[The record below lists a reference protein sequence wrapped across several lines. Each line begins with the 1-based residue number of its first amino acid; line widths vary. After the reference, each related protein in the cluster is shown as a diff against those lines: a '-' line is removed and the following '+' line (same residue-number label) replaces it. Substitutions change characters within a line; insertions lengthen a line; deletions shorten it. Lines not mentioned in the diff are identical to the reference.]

1 MKRCASCWP
10 KLRCPATAQSSLAKS
25 NMSPYKGK
33 PSSKTYTVEIV
44 VPKGGLGRRLEDMHD
59 FHRQRAITD
68 HYVPGRRDRER
79 DYIRWFFEELAT
91 AEAFA
96 AQFSGTLVTPHSEP
110 AAWGVRIDEIANAV
124 ALRAMRHARLWGV
137 RIGEIANA
145 VALRAMR
152 HARLWGVRIGEIANA
167 VALRAM
173 RHARLLYV
181 LVPLSLIVVGALVIK
196 RPESVEK
203 MDAANADAKIQ
214 ELKISREQQTQDS
227 SRRAVVS
234 SARVT
239 PDVVRVID
247 GDTIRIGH
255 QKPDIRLVGFN
266 APETRRAQCK
276 AERRL
281 GDRATARLRD
291 LVQSSKLDFEFVACS
306 CPPGTEGTSTCNY
319 KRRCGTLKANGQ
331 DVGSILIQENLA
343 VPFVCG
349 QTRCP
354 PTPKPWCR

>member
-1 MKRCASCWP
+1 
-10 KLRCPATAQSSLAKS
+10 
-25 NMSPYKGK
+25 MSPYKGT

-110 AAWGVRIDEIANAV
+110 AAWGVRI
-124 ALRAMRHARLWGV
+124 
-137 RIGEIANA
+137 
-145 VALRAMR
+145 
-152 HARLWGVRIGEIANA
+152 GEIANA

-227 SRRAVVS
+227 SRLAVVS
-234 SARVT
+234 SARLT

-291 LVQSSKLDFEFVACS
+291 LVRSSKLDFEFIACS
-306 CPPGTEGTSTCNY
+306 CPPGTEGTPACNY
-319 KRRCGTLKANGQ
+319 GRRCGTLKANGQ
-331 DVGSILIQENLA
+331 DVGVILIRENLA

-354 PTPKPWCR
+354 PTPKPWCK

>member
-1 MKRCASCWP
+1 
-10 KLRCPATAQSSLAKS
+10 
-25 NMSPYKGK
+25 MSPYKGT

-96 AQFSGTLVTPHSEP
+96 AQFSGTLVTPHRETRASS
-110 AAWGVRIDEIANAV
+110 VRMRDGNAV

-137 RIGEIANA
+137 RS
-145 VALRAMR
+145 
-152 HARLWGVRIGEIANA
+152 GEIANA

-203 MDAANADAKIQ
+203 
-214 ELKISREQQTQDS
+214 
-227 SRRAVVS
+227 
-234 SARVT
+234 
-239 PDVVRVID
+239 
-247 GDTIRIGH
+247 
-255 QKPDIRLVGFN
+255 
-266 APETRRAQCK
+266 
-276 AERRL
+276 
-281 GDRATARLRD
+281 
-291 LVQSSKLDFEFVACS
+291 
-306 CPPGTEGTSTCNY
+306 
-319 KRRCGTLKANGQ
+319 
-331 DVGSILIQENLA
+331 
-343 VPFVCG
+343 
-349 QTRCP
+349 
-354 PTPKPWCR
+354 

>member
-1 MKRCASCWP
+1 
-10 KLRCPATAQSSLAKS
+10 
-25 NMSPYKGK
+25 MSPDKGTT
-33 PSSKTYTVEIV
+33 SSKTYTVEIV

-110 AAWGVRIDEIANAV
+110 AAWGVRI
-124 ALRAMRHARLWGV
+124 
-137 RIGEIANA
+137 GEIANA

-167 VALRAM
+167 VALRDM

-227 SRRAVVS
+227 SRLAVVS
-234 SARVT
+234 Y
-239 PDVVRVID
+239 
-247 GDTIRIGH
+247 
-255 QKPDIRLVGFN
+255 
-266 APETRRAQCK
+266 
-276 AERRL
+276 
-281 GDRATARLRD
+281 ARLNTD
-291 LVQSSKLDFEFVACS
+291 
-306 CPPGTEGTSTCNY
+306 GG
-319 KRRCGTLKANGQ
+319 
-331 DVGSILIQENLA
+331 
-343 VPFVCG
+343 
-349 QTRCP
+349 
-354 PTPKPWCR
+354 

>member
-1 MKRCASCWP
+1 MNPS
-10 KLRCPATAQSSLAKS
+10 PAKTIAREI
-25 NMSPYKGK
+25 PYV
-33 PSSKTYTVEIV
+33 VETV
-44 VPKGGLGRRLEDMHD
+44 VPEGGLGRRLEDMHD

-68 HYVPGRRDRER
+68 HYVPGSRDRER
-79 DYIRWFFEELAT
+79 DYIRWFFKELAT

-110 AAWGVRIDEIANAV
+110 EAWGVR
-124 ALRAMRHARLWGV
+124 LR
-137 RIGEIANA
+137 
-145 VALRAMR
+145 
-152 HARLWGVRIGEIANA
+152 EIANA

-196 RPESVEK
+196 RPERVEK
-203 MDAANADAKIQ
+203 MDAANADPKIQ
-214 ELKISREQQTQDS
+214 ELKISRDQQTQDS
-227 SRRAVVS
+227 NRRAVVS

-239 PDVVRVID
+239 SDVVRVID

-266 APETRRAQCK
+266 APETRRAQCG

-291 LVQSSKLDFEFVACS
+291 LVRTSKLDFEFVSCYCS
-306 CPPGTEGTSTCNY
+306 RGNEGTSTCSY
-319 KRRCGTLKANGQ
+319 
-331 DVGSILIQENLA
+331 
-343 VPFVCG
+343 VCVVA
-349 QTRCP
+349 
-354 PTPKPWCR
+354 

>member
-1 MKRCASCWP
+1 
-10 KLRCPATAQSSLAKS
+10 
-25 NMSPYKGK
+25 
-33 PSSKTYTVEIV
+33 
-44 VPKGGLGRRLEDMHD
+44 MHD

-110 AAWGVRIDEIANAV
+110 AAWGVRI
-124 ALRAMRHARLWGV
+124 
-137 RIGEIANA
+137 
-145 VALRAMR
+145 
-152 HARLWGVRIGEIANA
+152 GEIANA

-181 LVPLSLIVVGALVIK
+181 LVPLSLIVVVGALSIK
-196 RPESVEK
+196 RPEIVEK
-203 MDAANADAKIQ
+203 MDVANADAKIE

-227 SRRAVVS
+227 GSRAVVS
-234 SARVT
+234 SARVK

-291 LVQSSKLDFEFVACS
+291 LVRSSKLDFEFVACS

-319 KRRCGTLKANGQ
+319 GRRCGTLKANGQ

-354 PTPKPWCR
+354 PIPKPWCR

>member
-1 MKRCASCWP
+1 MA
-10 KLRCPATAQSSLAKS
+10 
-25 NMSPYKGK
+25 YKGT
-33 PSSKTYTVEIV
+33 PSSETYAVEIV

-110 AAWGVRIDEIANAV
+110 AAWGVRI
-124 ALRAMRHARLWGV
+124 
-137 RIGEIANA
+137 
-145 VALRAMR
+145 
-152 HARLWGVRIGEIANA
+152 GEIANA

-227 SRRAVVS
+227 SRLAVVS
-234 SARVT
+234 SARLT

-291 LVQSSKLDFEFVACS
+291 LVRSSKLDFEFVACS
-306 CPPGTEGTSTCNY
+306 CPPGTEGTSACNY
-319 KRRCGTLKANGQ
+319 GRRCGTLKANGQ
-331 DVGSILIQENLA
+331 DVGLILIRENLA
-343 VPFVCG
+343 VPFV
-349 QTRCP
+349 
-354 PTPKPWCR
+354 